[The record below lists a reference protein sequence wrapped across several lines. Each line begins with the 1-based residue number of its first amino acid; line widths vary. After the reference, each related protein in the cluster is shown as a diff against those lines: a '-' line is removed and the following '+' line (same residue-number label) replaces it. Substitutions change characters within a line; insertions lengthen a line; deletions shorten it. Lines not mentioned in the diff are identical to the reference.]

1 MNKKKLA
8 TSVAAVATAVAL
20 LLGGTFAW
28 QSINQTALN
37 EASDVINPGGRLHD
51 DFYID
56 ADGNYNS
63 DIYVENFADDEI
75 FARVK
80 LSEYM
85 EIVINQ
91 GVEGA
96 EVVETVVGSKLLNG
110 TEVEDKPTD
119 NASGYEYE
127 YVTHCFDQPNAT
139 EAYWD
144 WTMGATDS
152 AEVWYMPTFNM
163 NKDSLVADR
172 NGMYVDR
179 IGGISNRGQEQY
191 YDVDGNATWTVWADG
206 GTKDGT
212 EIYDVDSNQNDEVG
226 YDFESLQTYIDA
238 ENIKTVDAT
247 HNAERVGYTNGLISM
262 SEWLEKLNNGEDTAD
277 YWVYDEDGSGW
288 VYWSSSI
295 AANSTTGLLLDG
307 IELKQVMDDTWYY
320 AIEAVGQF
328 VTANDAGK
336 GDDSGFYQDVDEAPS
351 TDAET
356 LLEAIGV
363 TLDGSEEE
371 EEGPVAFRIYD
382 FYTDEGV
389 NYREGETAYLGAG
402 DYTLFVSS
410 GDGGLYT
417 GENPDGFT
425 WSVSPGI
432 AYDENEVRNNGE
444 EGYYYVSV
452 DFTLDETVTEGEEF
466 IFTATNETDDFEMV
480 ASVVYSPSDD
490 EGYYGDGV
498 ITVNG
503 YGPDEAGYI
512 YLGGLN
518 IDQDNSFTVEVSEDF
533 ELAENG
539 LTAQFHEDEIV
550 GTKMIVSDTDPYSA
564 TLTIAARDHHSVE
577 ITAEDVYGER
587 ETVTVV
593 PVYQTILITPDMD
606 GETLILPSG
615 YYSLRAEDFD
625 PADAT
630 FTLTGAKRSD
640 LVEDNGEQKLSL
652 TSYESGTNI
661 VLTAS
666 NSVQTANVN
675 IEVADAHPYD
685 GPLYSYYI
693 QGAGETWS
701 YPLVETQDYAWEQ
714 NDDYTY
720 QVHIGMTNDFAGA
733 IEWTIIGS
741 TDTKTAYFVNGD
753 DATGLTYTGSSPE
766 IKFTAEQTAPFTI
779 LVDIYADEEKSVHM
793 TDEEGNAYDSNS
805 QHFTIFPTKSGK
817 PVVRHISVR
826 WDSETGGLAAY
837 PAPGET
843 VEVYFH
849 ADIRREIPSI
859 TNADVTWSLKQAENG
874 CTFTIE
880 EGAADSNTA
889 IVTHTCTVGSCTKI
903 GAVQVIASYDHAYGQ
918 EATSEFYVVPQSYE
932 GTLDLGVEDGDEGGE
947 DEFESTLEMT
957 FASDLEYT
965 EREGSAYI
973 TIEKIRGDE
982 IVWNLYGCSEDE
994 FTLTSSNGAVTFAP
1008 FGGDEANRNIDM
1020 DIVIPAEIT
1029 EDFTVTATSM
1039 DGTKTVTFFIVMSE
1053 DLVDTEE

>member
-8 TSVAAVATAVAL
+8 TSVAAVATAAAL

-28 QSINQTALN
+28 QSANQTALN

-56 ADGNYNS
+56 DRGNYNS

-80 LSEYM
+80 LQEYM

-91 GVEGA
+91 GVAGA
-96 EVVETVVGSKLLNG
+96 EVVETVAGSKTLHDAPAA
-110 TEVEDKPTD
+110 EVPTD
-119 NASGYEYE
+119 NTSGYEYA
-127 YVTHCFDQPNAT
+127 YVTHYFDQSNVT
-139 EAYWD
+139 EDYWK
-144 WTMGATDS
+144 WTPGAEDS

-179 IGGISNRGQEQY
+179 IGGISNRGQGQY
-191 YDVDGNATWTVWADG
+191 EEWTVWNEGD
-206 GTKDGT
+206 TQDGT
-212 EIYDVDSNQNDEVG
+212 EIYDIDPNRNDEVG
-226 YDFESLQTYIDA
+226 YDFENLQTYVDA
-238 ENIKTVDAT
+238 ENIKTVAQT
-247 HNAERVGYTNGLISM
+247 HTAVPVGETKGLISM
-262 SEWLEKLNNGEDTAD
+262 SQWLEKLDNGEEIAD

-288 VYWSSSI
+288 VYWSSPI
-295 AANSTTGLLLDG
+295 AAKSTTGLLLDG

-336 GDDSGFYQDVDEAPS
+336 GDGTGFYDETVSGNTAPS
-351 TDAET
+351 ADAER
-356 LLEAIGV
+356 LLTTIGV

-382 FYTDEGV
+382 AYTDEGV
-389 NYREGETAYLGAG
+389 DYREGETAYLGAG

-417 GENPDGFT
+417 GENPDDFI
-425 WSVSPGI
+425 WSVSPEI
-432 AYDENEVRNNGE
+432 AYTENEVHNNGE

-452 DFTLDETVTEGEEF
+452 DFTLDETVAEGEEF
-466 IFTATNETDDFEMV
+466 IFTATNGTDDFEMV

-503 YGPDEAGYI
+503 YGANDAGYI
-512 YLGGLN
+512 YLSGLD
-518 IDQDNSFTVEVSEDF
+518 IEQDNSFAVEVRGDF

-539 LTAQFHEDEIV
+539 LTAQFHEDDIV
-550 GTKMIVSDTDPYSA
+550 GTEMVVSDTDPYSA

-606 GETLILPSG
+606 GETLTLPSG

-625 PADAT
+625 PAEVT
-630 FTLTGAKRSD
+630 FTLSGAKRSD

-661 VLTAS
+661 VLTTS
-666 NSVQTANVN
+666 NGEETVNVN
-675 IEVADAHPYD
+675 IEVADANPYD

-693 QGAGETWS
+693 QGVGDTWAYS
-701 YPLVETQDYAWEQ
+701 LVETQDYAWEQ
-714 NDDYTY
+714 NDGYTY
-720 QVHIGMTNDFAGA
+720 KLYAGMTNDFAGA
-733 IEWTIIGS
+733 IAWKITGNTEA
-741 TDTKTAYFVNGD
+741 DTVYFVNGD
-753 DATGLTYTGSSPE
+753 DATGLTYTGFSPE

-793 TDEEGNAYDSNS
+793 TDGEGNAYDSNS
-805 QHFTIFPTKSGK
+805 QYFTIFPTKSGN
-817 PVVRHISVR
+817 PVIRHMSVH
-826 WDSETGGLAAY
+826 WEGEAVGSAY
-837 PAPGET
+837 PDPGET
-843 VEVYFH
+843 MEVHFL
-849 ADIRREIPSI
+849 ADIRREGQSI
-859 TNADVTWSLKQAENG
+859 TNADVTWSLEEVESG

-889 IVTHTCTVGSCTKI
+889 IVTHTCPVDECTRI
-903 GAVQVIASYDHAYGQ
+903 GAVQAVVSYDHAYGQ
-918 EATSEFYVVPQSYE
+918 KGTSEFYIVSKDYE
-932 GTLDLGVEDGDEGGE
+932 GDIDLGVEGGDEGGE
-947 DEFESTLEMT
+947 DAPESTLAMT
-957 FASDLEYT
+957 FVSSPAYT
-965 EREGSAYI
+965 EQEGSAYI
-973 TIEKIRGDE
+973 TIEKIRGEE
-982 IVWNLYGCSEDE
+982 IVWNLYGCSEE
-994 FTLTSSNGAVTFAP
+994 FFTLTSSNGAVTFAP
-1008 FGGDEANRNIDM
+1008 FGGVEANQNFDM
-1020 DIVIPAEIT
+1020 DIIIPTAVT

>member
-8 TSVAAVATAVAL
+8 TSVAAVATAAAL

-28 QSINQTALN
+28 QSANQTALN

-56 ADGNYNS
+56 DSGNYNS

-80 LSEYM
+80 LQEYM
-85 EIVINQ
+85 EIVINH
-91 GVEGA
+91 GVAGA
-96 EVVETVVGSKLLNG
+96 EIVETVVGSKTLG
-110 TEVEDKPTD
+110 DAPAAEVPTD
-119 NASGYEYE
+119 NTSGYEYE

-144 WTMGATDS
+144 WTPGAEDS
-152 AEVWYMPTFNM
+152 GEIWYMPTFNM

-179 IGGISNRGQEQY
+179 IGGISNRSAAQY
-191 YDVDGNATWTVWADG
+191 EDYTVWADG
-206 GTKDGT
+206 GTKEGT
-212 EIYDVDSNQNDEVG
+212 EIYDIDPNQNDEVG
-226 YDFESLQTYIDA
+226 YDFENLQTYVD
-238 ENIKTVDAT
+238 EGNIKTVTET
-247 HNAERVGYTNGLISM
+247 HAADLVGNTNGLISM
-262 SEWLEKLNNGEDTAD
+262 SQWLEKLHNGEDTAD

-288 VYWSSSI
+288 IYWSSPI
-295 AANSTTGLLLDG
+295 AAKSTTGLLLDS

-336 GDDSGFYQDVDEAPS
+336 GDGTGFYDETAEGNTAPS
-351 TDAET
+351 ADAE
-356 LLEAIGV
+356 LLLTTIGV
-363 TLDGSEEE
+363 TLDVSEEE

-382 FYTDEGV
+382 AYTDEGV
-389 NYREGETAYLGAG
+389 DYREGETAYLGAG

-417 GENPDGFT
+417 GENPDDFT
-425 WSVSPGI
+425 WSVSPEI
-432 AYDENEVRNNGE
+432 AYTENEVGNNGE

-452 DFTLDETVTEGEEF
+452 DFTFDETVAEGEEF
-466 IFTATNETDDFEMV
+466 IFTATNGTDDFTMV

-503 YGPDEAGYI
+503 HGPDEAGYI

-539 LTAQFHEDEIV
+539 LTAQFHEDDIV
-550 GTKMIVSDTDPYSA
+550 GTEMVVSDTDPYSA
-564 TLTIAARDHHSVE
+564 TLTIAARDHHSVT
-577 ITAEDVYGER
+577 ITAEDVNGEY

-615 YYSLRAEDFD
+615 YYSLRTEDFD
-625 PADAT
+625 PAEVT
-630 FTLTGAKRSD
+630 FTLSGAKRSD

-666 NSVQTANVN
+666 NGVQTANVN
-675 IEVADAHPYD
+675 IEVADSHPYD

-720 QVHIGMTNDFAGA
+720 QVYIGMTNDFAGA
-733 IEWTIIGS
+733 IEWTIIGN
-741 TDTKTAYFVNGD
+741 TGTKTAYFVNGD
-753 DATGLTYTGSSPE
+753 DETGGLTYTGFSPE
-766 IKFTAEQTAPFTI
+766 IKFTTEQTEEFTI
-779 LVDIYADEEKSVHM
+779 LVNIYADEEKNTIM
-793 TDEEGNAYDSNS
+793 TDGEGNAYDSAG
-805 QHFTIFPTKSGK
+805 QHFTIYPTKSGK
-817 PVVRHISVR
+817 PVVHHISVR
-826 WDSETGGLAAY
+826 LDSETGGLAAY

-843 VEVYFH
+843 VEVHFL
-849 ADIRREIPSI
+849 ADIRREGQGI
-859 TNADVTWSLKQAENG
+859 TNADVTWSLKQAEEG

-880 EGAADSNTA
+880 EGAADSNAAT
-889 IVTHTCTVGSCTKI
+889 VTHTCTDDSCTKV
-903 GAVQVIASYDHAYGQ
+903 GAVQAVVSYDHAYGQ
-918 EATSEFYVVPQSYE
+918 EATSEFYVVPQNYAGE
-932 GTLDLGVEDGDEGGE
+932 IDLGVEGGDEGGE
-947 DEFESTLEMT
+947 DEPESSLAMT
-957 FASDLEYT
+957 FASSPEYT

-973 TIEKIRGDE
+973 TIEKIRTEE
-982 IVWNLYGCSEDE
+982 IVWNLYGCSEGE
-994 FTLTSSNGAVTFAP
+994 FTLASSNGSVTFAP
-1008 FGGDEANRNIDM
+1008 YDNVEENRNIDM
-1020 DIVIPAEIT
+1020 NIIIPAAVT

-1053 DLVDTEE
+1053 ALVDTEE